1 MTYKESVGLNW
12 NVADSLPRIAQSL
25 PRIVSQVVI
34 LGSQILGKAFVEAYR
49 QAARS
54 EFFFPILVLRGS
66 GSLTM
71 AIRGWLDL
79 DARSGTSHAAG
90 AGERGG
96 GANLGS
102 MAGDGSVITR
112 KHKMTVD
119 EACQILNVKNVPFSE
134 GPSHPIVS
142 EELANMLKAYE
153 RMYQANEKTSKYLLS
168 KVVRAKDRISAEVE
182 LTQNSKPQP

>member
-1 MTYKESVGLNW
+1 MS
-12 NVADSLPRIAQSL
+12 I

-49 QAARS
+49 QAARN
-54 EFFFPILVLRGS
+54 
-66 GSLTM
+66 
-71 AIRGWLDL
+71 
-79 DARSGTSHAAG
+79 ARSGTSHAAS

-96 GANLGS
+96 ANLGN

-134 GPSHPIVS
+134 GPTQTVVS

-153 RMYQANEKTSKYLLS
+153 RMYQANENTSKYLLS

-182 LTQNSKPQP
+182 LSQNSKTQP

>member
-1 MTYKESVGLNW
+1 M
-12 NVADSLPRIAQSL
+12 SL

-49 QAARS
+49 QAARN
-54 EFFFPILVLRGS
+54 
-66 GSLTM
+66 
-71 AIRGWLDL
+71 
-79 DARSGTSHAAG
+79 ARSGTSHAASG
-90 AGERGG
+90 GERG
-96 GANLGS
+96 GANLGT

-119 EACQILNVKNVPFSE
+119 EACQILNIKNVPFSE
-134 GPSHPIVS
+134 GPSQPVVS

-153 RMYQANEKTSKYLLS
+153 RMYQTNEKTSKYLLS

-182 LTQNSKPQP
+182 LSQTPKPQP